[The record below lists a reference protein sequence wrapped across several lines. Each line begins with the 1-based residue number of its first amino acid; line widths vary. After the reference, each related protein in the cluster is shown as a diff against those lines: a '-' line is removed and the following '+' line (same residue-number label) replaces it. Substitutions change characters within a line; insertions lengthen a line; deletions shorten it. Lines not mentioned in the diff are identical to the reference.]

1 MNLKTTKTNLRKQKQ
16 MSAKNSA
23 RPARKVREV
32 STQRALASMLLAFE
46 AFVVLFATLVAFGLK
61 IAEPVAVWSVGLT
74 LTLVMIATPAILG
87 KKGSYIWGWVLQL
100 LTLLTGI
107 WVPLMWLVGAIFVC
121 LWAWAMIAGST
132 IDKARRAY
140 LSMQATAEE
149 VVSIVVDD
157 AE

>member
-1 MNLKTTKTNLRKQKQ
+1 MKMSSNSKAKPNGRVRK
-16 MSAKNSA
+16 A
-23 RPARKVREV
+23 RET

-46 AFVVLFATLVAFGLK
+46 SFVVLFATLVAFGLK
-61 IAEPVAVWSVGLT
+61 IAEPVAVWSVGLG

-87 KKGSYIWGWVLQL
+87 KKGSYVWGWILQG

-121 LWAWAMIAGST
+121 LWAWAMIAGTT

-140 LSMQATAEE
+140 LSMQAAAEE
-149 VVSIVVDD
+149 VITIVADD
-157 AE
+157 AK